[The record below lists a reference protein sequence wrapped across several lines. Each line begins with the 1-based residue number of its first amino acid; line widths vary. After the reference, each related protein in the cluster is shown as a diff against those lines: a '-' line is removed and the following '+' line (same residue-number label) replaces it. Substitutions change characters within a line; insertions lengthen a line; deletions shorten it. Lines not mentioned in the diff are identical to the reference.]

1 MKFEG
6 KWIELG
12 KIILSGRCCRESTK
26 DYTDIDLSQQKLF
39 IQQPPRPGVKESLS
53 EPFSV

>member
-26 DYTDIDLSQQKLF
+26 DYTDIDLSQQKIF

-53 EPFSV
+53 EPFSG